1 MDRRRGAH
9 LPLGGRGPKGGP
21 CGPSDNFVI

>member
-1 MDRRRGAH
+1 MLH
-9 LPLGGRGPKGGP
+9 